1 MFLEDGEGLQQ
12 TDLSE
17 RLRGNLLLFT
27 QFFYKLRKG
36 HEYIIDEPPGRHSLQ
51 REVSSALTNA
61 YNHETNRLMINCPP
75 RYGKTELCIHWVAWC
90 LARAPHSNFLYVS
103 YSHSVARE
111 QTHAIRQII
120 NMHEYKQLFYT
131 RLSKDSSAVDN
142 FKTTMGGSVFAVGAG
157 GSITGRGAGT
167 QNSDNFSGAII
178 IDDIH
183 KPGEVTSDTM
193 RNSVCDWYPNT
204 LISRVNDPRKTPIIF
219 IGQRL
224 HEDDLPSRLL
234 SKEAGDWQTVI
245 LPALDEN
252 NNPLAP
258 KRQHSAEM
266 LLEMMRK
273 NPYETASQYQQ
284 NPQPAGGGI
293 FKKDYFLLLD
303 KEPEI
308 IATFITADTAETNKT
323 YNDATVFSF
332 WGLYYI
338 KHGEATTETLAL
350 HWLDCAEIWVE
361 PCELHDEF
369 MNFYASCMR
378 HPVKPKSAYIEKKS
392 TGTTLLSVLK
402 QMQGLRVNDILRDRT
417 SKTQRFLES
426 QFAAAE
432 NRVTLPSYGKH
443 SAKCIE
449 HMIKI
454 TANDTH
460 RNDDIADTFSDAV
473 RISLID
479 NLISIA
485 YNKDDPAI
493 TTMLQNFNRAASQQ
507 RDARFTA
514 WHDQ

>member
-1 MFLEDGEGLQQ
+1 MLEPDMQNS
-12 TDLSE
+12 DLSE

-27 QFFYKLRKG
+27 KFFYKLRKG
-36 HEYIIDEPPGRHSLQ
+36 QDYIIDDPPGRPSLQ
-51 REVSSALTNA
+51 SEVSKALTRA
-61 YNHETNRLMINCPP
+61 YNHKCNRLMINCPP
-75 RYGKTELCIHWVAWC
+75 RYGKTELCISWIAWC

-111 QTHAIRQII
+111 QTHAIRQIL
-120 NMHEYKQLFYT
+120 NMSEYKSLFYT
-131 RLSKDSSAVDN
+131 RISKDSSAVDN

-157 GSITGRGAGT
+157 GSITGRGAGA
-167 QNSDNFSGAII
+167 QNSDNFAGAII

-183 KPGEVTSDTM
+183 KPSEITSDTM
-193 RNSVCDWYPNT
+193 RNSVCDWYPST
-204 LISRVNDPRKTPIIF
+204 LISRVNDPRQTPIIF

-224 HEDDLPSRLL
+224 HEADLPSRLL
-234 SKEAGDWQTVI
+234 ETERDEWETVI
-245 LPALDEN
+245 LPALDVN
-252 NNPLAP
+252 NNALAP
-258 KRQHSAEM
+258 KRQHSVEM
-266 LLEMMRK
+266 LLDMMRK

-338 KHGEATTETLAL
+338 KHGESTTDTLAL
-350 HWLDCAEIWVE
+350 HWLDCSELWVE
-361 PCELHDEF
+361 PCDLQDAF
-369 MNFYASCMR
+369 MSFYTSCMR
-378 HPVKPKSAYIEKKS
+378 HPVKPKAAYIEKKS

-432 NRVTLPSYGKH
+432 KRVTLPSYGKH

-460 RNDDIADTFSDAV
+460 RNDDIADTFADAV
-473 RISLID
+473 RIGLID
-479 NLISIA
+479 NIVSTV
-485 YNKDDPAI
+485 YTNRDPKVKEV
-493 TTMLQNFNRAASQQ
+493 LQSFNRAASRK
-507 RDARFTA
+507 RDARFSS
-514 WHDQ
+514 WQDQ